1 MGATDYMLQSMNFL
15 HEAFRVATDGL
26 SDEQLHHSAEGE
38 SHSIAWVL
46 WHVARIEDLF
56 VQRVFQEKPEEW
68 ASGGWA
74 AKTGLPEKGF
84 GTNQPAAEAKALHVG
99 DMAALRQYALAVAKR
114 TDEFLTNA
122 DDRVLDREVTLGERK
137 ETIGQAI
144 TLHFITHMNG
154 HRGEINQLRG
164 EMGYQPVLP
173 GRGG

>member
-1 MGATDYMLQSMNFL
+1 MSATNYMQQSMNFL
-15 HEAFRVATDGL
+15 HEAFRVAGDGL
-26 SDEQLHHSAEGE
+26 TDEQLHHSAEGE

-56 VQRVFQEKPEEW
+56 VQRQFQGKPEEW
-68 ASGGWA
+68 VSGGWA

-84 GTNQPAAEAKALHVG
+84 GTGQPAEEAKLLRVK
-99 DMAALRQYALAVAKR
+99 DMDALREYAATVAKL
-114 TDEFLTNA
+114 TNEFLASA
-122 DDRVLDREVTLGERK
+122 DDAVLSREITLGERT
-137 ETIGQAI
+137 ESIGQAI

-164 EMGYQPVLP
+164 EMGFQPVLP